1 MNRFLVAVAVAAM
14 PLVSVAQT
22 NLVANGSFE
31 NYAQA
36 NQSWSIYN
44 SGSDWTT
51 GAAGLEI
58 RNAVVGTAADGKN
71 FAELDT
77 TQNSSIYQDINTVVG
92 QEYVLTFSYS
102 NRTGVAVGSNGLGWS
117 FGDLS
122 GSTPVLAYNSTGNNV
137 WNTFSVTLTAT
148 STLTRLSFSAQ
159 GTSDSYGSSLDNIQV
174 VTADGQPAVTS
185 VPEPATAGLMLL
197 GLGALAAA
205 RRRRPQKA

>member
-1 MNRFLVAVAVAAM
+1 MNRFLVAVAAAMM
-14 PLVSVAQT
+14 PLVSMAQT

-36 NQSWSIYN
+36 NQSWSIYS
-44 SGSDWTT
+44 SGNDWAT

-77 TQNSSIYQDINTVVG
+77 TQNSTIYQDLNTVVG
-92 QEYVLTFSYS
+92 QSYVLTFSYS
-102 NRTGVAVGSNGLGWS
+102 NRTGVAVDSNGLGWS

-122 GSTPVLAYNSTGNNV
+122 GATPVLAYNSTGNNV
-137 WNTFSVTLTAT
+137 WNTFSITLTAT

-159 GTSDSYGSSLDNIQV
+159 GTSDSYGTSLDNIRV
-174 VTADGQPAVTS
+174 VTADGQPSVSA

-197 GLGALAAA
+197 GLGALAAT
-205 RRRRPQKA
+205 RRRRQQKA

>member
-1 MNRFLVAVAVAAM
+1 MSKFLVVMAAAVM

-36 NQSWSIYN
+36 NQTWSIYS
-44 SGSDWTT
+44 SGNNWTT

-58 RNAVVGTAADGKN
+58 RDAVAGTAADGKN

-77 TQNSSIYQDINTVVG
+77 TQNSTIYQDINTVVG
-92 QEYVLTFSYS
+92 QSYVLTFSYS
-102 NRTGVAVGSNGLGWS
+102 NRTGVAVSSNGLGWS

-122 GSTPVLAYNSTGNNV
+122 GSAPVLAYNGTGDNV

-159 GTSDSYGSSLDNIQV
+159 GTSDSYGSSLDNIRV
-174 VTADGQPAVTS
+174 VTADGQPPVTA
-185 VPEPATAGLMLL
+185 VPEPASAGLMLL
-197 GLGALAAA
+197 GLGAMAAA
-205 RRRRPQKA
+205 RRRRQQNG

>member
-1 MNRFLVAVAVAAM
+1 MNRFLVAVAAAMM

-36 NQSWSIYN
+36 NQSWNIYN
-44 SGSDWTT
+44 AGGDWAT

-58 RNAVVGTAADGKN
+58 RNAVAGTAADGKN

-77 TQNSSIYQDINTVVG
+77 TQNSSIYQDLQTVVG

-102 NRTGVAVGSNGLGWS
+102 NRTGVAVDSNGLGWS

-122 GSTPVLAYNSTGNNV
+122 GSAPVLAYNSTGNNV
-137 WNTFSVTLTAT
+137 WSTFSITLTAT

-174 VTADGQPAVTS
+174 LTA

-197 GLGALAAA
+197 GLGALAAT
-205 RRRRPQKA
+205 RRRRQPTV